1 MHKFLL
7 ILLLT
12 FFGGKTNNASKE
24 DNSSTNK
31 QELTVNAQQGMLIGE
46 YDRKQLEEEPYA
58 SWYKPTYEAYTPKE
72 EALETIKE
80 NISDYDITVLMGTW
94 CHDSKRETP
103 KLLKLL
109 DLSDY
114 DMDKLTLI
122 GVDYR
127 RNTPDNVR
135 EKYDVL
141 RVPTII
147 FYKDGK
153 EVNRFVEHAKQSLE
167 EDIAKIVDGKEYS
180 NSYAK

>member
-1 MHKFLL
+1 MNKFLL
-7 ILLLT
+7 ILLVT
-12 FFGGKTNNASKE
+12 FFGGKTDKTPKE
-24 DNSSTNK
+24 ISSNHN
-31 QELTVNAQQGMLIGE
+31 QELVANRQQGMLIGE

-58 SWYKPTYEAYTPKE
+58 SWYKSTYEAYTPKE
-72 EALETIKE
+72 DALETIKE

-109 DLSDY
+109 DLSNY

-122 GVDYR
+122 GVDFR
-127 RNTPDNVR
+127 RNTPDNAR

-167 EDIAKIVDGKEYS
+167 EDIAKIVAGKEYS

>member
-1 MHKFLL
+1 MNKFLL
-7 ILLLT
+7 ILLVT
-12 FFGGKTNNASKE
+12 FFGGKTDKTSKQVTPTNN
-24 DNSSTNK
+24 
-31 QELTVNAQQGMLIGE
+31 QEVVVNTQKGMLIGE

-58 SWYKPTYEAYTPKE
+58 SWYKSTYEAYTPKE

-109 DLSDY
+109 DLSNY

-127 RNTPDNVR
+127 RNTPDNAR

-167 EDIAKIVDGKEYS
+167 EDIAKIVAGKEYS